1 MFQSINSNSNR
12 ERNNKQLLISV
23 MLIGYVDY
31 FNRVLAT
38 VKNSAVN
45 AVFPIWSMVEL
56 PNLFLKYLVEYHN
69 LKIVKSKFKSE
80 KRRRNKHKS
89 NVVLKGTKKDM
100 KIDVISVTWSLN
112 NCLLILRILTCKYY
126 TIAL

>member
-100 KIDVISVTWSLN
+100 KIDVISVT
-112 NCLLILRILTCKYY
+112 
-126 TIAL
+126 